1 MKLKLRD
8 GSNFEL
14 PTNEKQAAKVL
25 ADALVSNGRVPG
37 EDALLDYQEV
47 VKYLR
52 PSMKDMVGVS
62 AIRPLLQT
70 AMQIIIREPV
80 EPLMVIQGLFN
91 RVEAKGLETN
101 VLAGAIGAVTAG
113 DIPEH
118 GTYPEVMFQI
128 GGALQ
133 TAYIGKSGLA
143 ASFTDEALRYS
154 TWDIMAM
161 NLRLMRNALMRHKE
175 QKAVAF
181 LRQLGT
187 ELFNN
192 ASPSTSLF
200 GVTTGRGLNMAA
212 NGTVIMDD
220 LVKAMAHMTEE
231 GSTPDILLVH
241 PILFLQWLQDPVMR
255 NMFVGGAGG
264 SYFGSYSGNPG
275 PVAPWSNG
283 PLGSMGPRLG
293 QQVTPFDNTSGESPD
308 YAINE
313 RAHGMTSAPI
323 LPGYFP
329 WPLRIMPSAL
339 VPFDETA
346 GLTDMFLLESGN
358 IGFMLVDE
366 DLTQV
371 EWRDEN
377 VDVVK
382 VKLRERY
389 GFGVANEG
397 QSVGVLKNIKLGRN
411 YWDGVIRAQ
420 TSDVTDEIDSSV
432 AVV

>member
-8 GSNFEL
+8 GSDFEL
-14 PTNEKQAAKVL
+14 PTNEKQAARIL
-25 ADALVSNGRVPG
+25 ADAFLSNGQVPG
-37 EDALLDYQEV
+37 QDTALEYADV
-47 VKYLR
+47 VKHLR
-52 PSMKDMVGVS
+52 PMKDAITS
-62 AIRPLLQT
+62 SEIRPLLQS
-70 AMQIIIREPV
+70 AMEIIIREPV
-80 EPLMVIQGLFN
+80 EPLMIIQGLFT

-154 TWDIMAM
+154 TWDLMAI

-175 QKAVAF
+175 QKAVRF
-181 LRQLGT
+181 LRELGT

-200 GVTTGRGLNMAA
+200 GVTTGRGLDMGA
-212 NGTVIMDD
+212 NGTVVMDD
-220 LVKAMAHMTEE
+220 LLKGLAHMAEE
-231 GSTPDILLVH
+231 GFQPDVLLVN
-241 PILFLQWLQDPVMR
+241 PVLFLQWAQDPVMR
-255 NMFVGGAGG
+255 NIFMMGAGSG
-264 SYFGSYSGNPG
+264 SMFSGWQGQPG
-275 PVAPWSNG
+275 PLAPWSNG
-283 PLGSMGPRLG
+283 KLGGMGPTLG
-293 QQVTPFDNTSGESPD
+293 QTVVPYGNAAGETPTDLS
-308 YAINE
+308 E
-313 RAHGMTSAPI
+313 RGHGMTSVPA

-329 WPLRIMPSAL
+329 WPLRIVSSPL

-346 GLTDMFLLESGN
+346 GLCDMFLLDSKN
-358 IGFMLVDE
+358 VGFMLVDE
-366 DLTQV
+366 DLVQV

-397 QSVGVLKNIKLGRN
+397 QSVGVFKNIKIGRN
-411 YWDGVIRAQ
+411 YWDGTIKTV
-420 TSDVTDEIDSSV
+420 SNDVAGEIDSTT